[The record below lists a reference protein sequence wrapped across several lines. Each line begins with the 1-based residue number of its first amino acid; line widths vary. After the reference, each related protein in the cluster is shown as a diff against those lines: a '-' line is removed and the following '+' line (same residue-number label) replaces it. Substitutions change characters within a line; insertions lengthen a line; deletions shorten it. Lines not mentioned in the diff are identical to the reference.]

1 MPSLGAIPRALS
13 HRDARIF
20 FGGSLAAWTG
30 LWMQRVA
37 VGWLAWDLTGSAFW
51 VGLVAFADLAPAVLV
66 SPIAGAI
73 ADRVDRLRLSMLT
86 QLAIAA
92 QAALI
97 AGITLAG
104 GMTIGLLLALE
115 LAGGVAGCFA
125 QPARQALL
133 PGVVPRA
140 DLPASVAV
148 NSLVFNLA
156 RFIGP
161 ALAGP
166 VILVWGVAPAIACNA
181 LAYVFAS
188 ATLLL
193 LRVAPEARQGHPAS
207 KSLLGEM
214 RDGLLYVA
222 RHPGLGPI
230 LLFSALS
237 CLALRGLQEILPPFV
252 ERLFQGGPESLAIL
266 TSAFG
271 VGALVSGLLLAA
283 RGRLAGTTRIAILA
297 IAAQAVATAAFVST
311 GMFALGVLSAAAIGA
326 MASLHGIAV
335 QTLVQS
341 ASDPAMRGRVL
352 AVWGLITRA
361 GPAAGALALGAA
373 GEAFGMAWPVY
384 AAVLL
389 ALGIVAWGLT
399 VAGRAAASLER
410 TD

>member
-1 MPSLGAIPRALS
+1 
-13 HRDARIF
+13 
-20 FGGSLAAWTG
+20 
-30 LWMQRVA
+30 MQRVA

>member
-1 MPSLGAIPRALS
+1 M
-13 HRDARIF
+13 F

-51 VGLVAFADLAPAVLV
+51 VGMVAFADMAPAVLV

-73 ADRVDRLRLSMLT
+73 ADRVDRLRLSMAT

-97 AGITLAG
+97 AGITWSG

-115 LAGGVAGCFA
+115 LLGGVAGCFA

-140 DLPASVAV
+140 DLPASVAM

-188 ATLLL
+188 ATLLV

-230 LLFSALS
+230 LLFSALA
-237 CLALRGLQEILPPFV
+237 CFALRGLQEILPPFV

-283 RGRLAGTTRIAILA
+283 RGRLTGTTRIAILA
-297 IAAQAVATAAFVST
+297 IGAQAVATAAFVST
-311 GMFALGVLSAAAIGA
+311 GVFWLGVLSAAAIGA

-373 GEAFGMAWPVY
+373 GEAFGLAWPVY

>member
-1 MPSLGAIPRALS
+1 
-13 HRDARIF
+13 
-20 FGGSLAAWTG
+20 
-30 LWMQRVA
+30 MQRVA

-51 VGLVAFADLAPAVLV
+51 VAMIAFADLAPAIIV

-73 ADRVDRLRLSMLT
+73 ADRTDRLRLSVLT
-86 QLAIAA
+86 QIVIAC
-92 QAALI
+92 QAALV
-97 AGITLAG
+97 AGITWSG

-115 LAGGVAGCFA
+115 LVGGIAGCFA

-148 NSLVFNLA
+148 NSLVFNIA

-161 ALAGP
+161 AMAGP

-181 LAYVFAS
+181 IAYLFAS
-188 ATLLL
+188 ATLLV

-230 LLFSALS
+230 LLFAALS
-237 CLALRGLQEILPPFV
+237 GFALRGVQEILPPFV
-252 ERLFQGGPESLAIL
+252 DRLFQGGPEALALL

-271 VGALVSGLLLAA
+271 AGALASGLTLAA

-311 GMFALGVLSAAAIGA
+311 PVFAIGLLSAAAMGA
-326 MASLHGIAV
+326 TASMHGIAM
-335 QTLVQS
+335 QTLAQS
-341 ASDPAMRGRVL
+341 AADPAMRGRVL

-361 GPAAGALALGAA
+361 GPAAGALALGAG

-384 AAVLL
+384 VAVLL
-389 ALGIVAWGLT
+389 ALGIVAWGLS
-399 VAGRAAASLER
+399 VARRAAASLER
-410 TD
+410 PD

>member
-1 MPSLGAIPRALS
+1 M
-13 HRDARIF
+13 F

-51 VGLVAFADLAPAVLV
+51 VGMVAFADLAPAVLV
-66 SPIAGAI
+66 SPVAGAV
-73 ADRVDRLRLSMLT
+73 ADRTDRLRLSLLT

-92 QAALI
+92 QAALV
-97 AGITLAG
+97 AGITWAG
-104 GMTIGLLLALE
+104 GMTIWLLLALE
-115 LAGGVAGCFA
+115 LMGGVAGCFA

-166 VILVWGVAPAIACNA
+166 VILVWGVAPAIAGNA
-181 LAYVFAS
+181 AAYLFAS

-207 KSLLGEM
+207 KSLAGEM

-230 LLFSALS
+230 LLFAALA

-271 VGALVSGLLLAA
+271 VGALASGLTLAA

-297 IAAQAVATAAFVST
+297 VGAQALATAAFVST
-311 GMFALGVLSAAAIGA
+311 GIFALGVLSAAAIGA

-410 TD
+410 GE

>member
-1 MPSLGAIPRALS
+1 M
-13 HRDARIF
+13 F

-51 VGLVAFADLAPAVLV
+51 VGMVAFADMAPAVLV

-73 ADRVDRLRLSMLT
+73 ADRVDRLRLSMAT

-97 AGITLAG
+97 AGITWSG

-115 LAGGVAGCFA
+115 LLGGVAGCFA

-140 DLPASVAV
+140 DLPASVAM

-188 ATLLL
+188 ATLLV

-214 RDGLLYVA
+214 RDGLVYVA
-222 RHPGLGPI
+222 RHPGLGPV
-230 LLFSALS
+230 LLFSALA
-237 CLALRGLQEILPPFV
+237 CFALRGLQEILPPFV

-283 RGRLAGTTRIAILA
+283 RGRLTGTTRIAILA
-297 IAAQAVATAAFVST
+297 IGAQAVATAAFVST
-311 GMFALGVLSAAAIGA
+311 GVFWLGVLSAAAIGA

-373 GEAFGMAWPVY
+373 GEAFGLAWPVY

>member
-1 MPSLGAIPRALS
+1 V
-13 HRDARIF
+13 F

-66 SPIAGAI
+66 SPLAGAV
-73 ADRVDRLRLSMLT
+73 ADRVDRLRLSLLT

-92 QAALI
+92 QAALV
-97 AGITLAG
+97 AGITWAG
-104 GMTIGLLLALE
+104 GMTIWLLLALE
-115 LAGGVAGCFA
+115 LMGGVAGCFA

-140 DLPASVAV
+140 DLPASVAM

-156 RFIGP
+156 RFLGP

-166 VILVWGVAPAIACNA
+166 VILAWGVAPAIAGNA
-181 LAYVFAS
+181 LAYLFAS
-188 ATLLL
+188 ATLLV

-283 RGRLAGTTRIAILA
+283 RGRLTGTTRIAILA
-297 IAAQAVATAAFVST
+297 IAAQALATAAFVST
-311 GMFALGVLSAAAIGA
+311 GIFALGVLSAAAIGA

-410 TD
+410 TE

>member
-1 MPSLGAIPRALS
+1 V
-13 HRDARIF
+13 F

-51 VGLVAFADLAPAVLV
+51 VAMVAFADLAPAVLV
-66 SPIAGAI
+66 SPVAGAI
-73 ADRVDRLRLSMLT
+73 ADRVDRLRLSILT
-86 QLAIAA
+86 QCAIAA
-92 QAALI
+92 QAALV
-97 AGITLAG
+97 AGITWSG

-115 LAGGVAGCFA
+115 LVGGIAGCFA

-140 DLPASVAV
+140 DLPASVAM

-166 VILVWGVAPAIACNA
+166 VILVWGVASAIACNA
-181 LAYVFAS
+181 LAYLFAS
-188 ATLLL
+188 ATLLV
-193 LRVAPEARQGHPAS
+193 LRVAPEARRGHPAS
-207 KSLLGEM
+207 KSLFGEM

-230 LLFSALS
+230 LLFSALA
-237 CLALRGLQEILPPFV
+237 CFALRGLQEILPPFV
-252 ERLFQGGPESLAIL
+252 ERLFQGGPESLALL

-283 RGRLAGTTRIAILA
+283 RGRLTGTTRIAILA
-297 IAAQAVATAAFVST
+297 IGAQAVATAAFVST
-311 GMFALGVLSAAAIGA
+311 GVFWLGVLCAAAIGA

>member
-1 MPSLGAIPRALS
+1 V
-13 HRDARIF
+13 F

-51 VGLVAFADLAPAVLV
+51 VGMIAFADLAPAVLV
-66 SPIAGAI
+66 SPVAGAI
-73 ADRVDRLRLSMLT
+73 ADRVDRLRLSILT

-97 AGITLAG
+97 AGITWSG

-115 LAGGVAGCFA
+115 LLGGVAGCFA

-156 RFIGP
+156 RFTGP

-181 LAYVFAS
+181 LAYLFAS

-230 LLFSALS
+230 LLFSALA
-237 CLALRGLQEILPPFV
+237 CCTLRGLQEILPPFV
-252 ERLFQGGPESLAIL
+252 ERLFQGGPESLALL

-271 VGALVSGLLLAA
+271 VGALMSGLMLAA

-297 IAAQAVATAAFVST
+297 IGAQAVATAAFVSS
-311 GMFALGVLSAAAIGA
+311 GIFALGVLCAAAIGA

-373 GEAFGMAWPVY
+373 GEAFGMAWPVH

-399 VAGRAAASLER
+399 VARRVAASLER
-410 TD
+410 TE

>member
-1 MPSLGAIPRALS
+1 M
-13 HRDARIF
+13 F

-51 VGLVAFADLAPAVLV
+51 VGMVAFADLAPAVLV

-97 AGITLAG
+97 AGITWAG

-166 VILVWGVAPAIACNA
+166 VILVWGVAPAIAVNA

-207 KSLLGEM
+207 QSLLGEM

-222 RHPGLGPI
+222 QHPGLGPI

-271 VGALVSGLLLAA
+271 VGALLSGLLLAA
-283 RGRLAGTTRIAILA
+283 RGRLMGTTRIAILA
-297 IAAQAVATAAFVST
+297 IAAQAAATAAFVST
-311 GMFALGVLSAAAIGA
+311 GVFALGVLSAAAIGA

-361 GPAAGALALGAA
+361 GPATGALALGAA
-373 GEAFGMAWPVY
+373 GESFGMAWPVY

-389 ALGIVAWGLT
+389 AFGIVAWGLT
-399 VAGRAAASLER
+399 VAAGAAASLER

>member
-1 MPSLGAIPRALS
+1 M
-13 HRDARIF
+13 F

-51 VGLVAFADLAPAVLV
+51 VGMVAFADMAPAVLV

-73 ADRVDRLRLSMLT
+73 ADRVDRLRLSMVT

-97 AGITLAG
+97 AGITWSG

-115 LAGGVAGCFA
+115 LLGGVAGCFA

-140 DLPASVAV
+140 DLPASVAM

-181 LAYVFAS
+181 LAYLFAS
-188 ATLLL
+188 ATLLV
-193 LRVAPEARQGHPAS
+193 LRVAPEARRGHPAS

-230 LLFSALS
+230 LLFSALA
-237 CLALRGLQEILPPFV
+237 CFALRGLQEILPPFV

-283 RGRLAGTTRIAILA
+283 RGRLTGTTRIAILA
-297 IAAQAVATAAFVST
+297 IGAQAVATAAFVST
-311 GMFALGVLSAAAIGA
+311 GVFWLGVLSAAAIGA

-373 GEAFGMAWPVY
+373 GEAFGLAWPVY

>member
-1 MPSLGAIPRALS
+1 V
-13 HRDARIF
+13 F

-51 VGLVAFADLAPAVLV
+51 VGMIAFADLAPAVLV
-66 SPIAGAI
+66 SPVAGAI
-73 ADRVDRLRLSMLT
+73 ADRVDRLRLSILT
-86 QLAIAA
+86 QLAIAG

-97 AGITLAG
+97 AGITWSG

-115 LAGGVAGCFA
+115 LLGGVAGCFA

-156 RFIGP
+156 RFTGP

-181 LAYVFAS
+181 LAYLFAS

-230 LLFSALS
+230 LLFSALA
-237 CLALRGLQEILPPFV
+237 CCALRGLQEILPPFV
-252 ERLFQGGPESLAIL
+252 ERLFQGGPESLALL

-271 VGALVSGLLLAA
+271 VGALMSGLMLAA

-297 IAAQAVATAAFVST
+297 IGAQAVATAAFVSS
-311 GMFALGVLSAAAIGA
+311 GIFALGVLCAAAIGA

-373 GEAFGMAWPVY
+373 GEAFGMAWPVH

-399 VAGRAAASLER
+399 VARRVAASLER
-410 TD
+410 TE